1 MKYIPK
7 TMSLEDRA
15 KMEYLEATTTEQA
28 QAIDELKSNSE
39 LLKQCVLEMSEQV
52 YQ

>member
-15 KMEYLEATTTEQA
+15 KMEYLE
-28 QAIDELKSNSE
+28 SE
-39 LLKQCVLEMSEQV
+39 VANQKENNEMLTQCVLELSEMV
-52 YQ
+52 YK